1 MKGRLLLLLALLVPA
16 VPVLAA
22 QPADQPAECRVAQ
35 HQIENSFKLSR
46 VARAIAGKR
55 LDILVLGAGSSTLPG
70 PDGIKNSY
78 PARLQATLEAL
89 LPGVAVKV
97 TTDVKAR
104 RTAADMAKA
113 LPADL
118 AAAKPALVIWQTG
131 TVDAMQSVDP
141 DQFNQAL
148 DKGINITRSAGAD
161 IVLINAQY
169 SPRTDSMIALGTY
182 ADNMRWVA
190 VQHEVPLFDRFSIMK
205 LWADLGTFD
214 FYAATKKF
222 DMAEKVHDCI
232 GRLLADLVIGATK
245 PEEPPAV
252 GGQ

>member
-1 MKGRLLLLLALLVPA
+1 M
-16 VPVLAA
+16 
-22 QPADQPAECRVAQ
+22 AQ
-35 HQIENSFKLSR
+35 HQIENNFKLSQ
-46 VARAIAGKR
+46 VARAIAAKH
-55 LDILVLGAGSSTLPG
+55 LDILVLGAGSSSLPG
-70 PDGIKNSY
+70 PEGIKNSY
-78 PARLQATLEAL
+78 PARLQAALEQL
-89 LPGVAVKV
+89 LPGVTVKV
-97 TTDVKAR
+97 ATDIKPR

-113 LPADL
+113 LPTDL
-118 AAAKPALVIWQTG
+118 AAAKPALIVWQTG

-148 DKGINITRSAGAD
+148 DKGINTARSAGAD
-161 IVLINAQY
+161 IVLINSQY

>member
-1 MKGRLLLLLALLVPA
+1 M
-16 VPVLAA
+16 
-22 QPADQPAECRVAQ
+22 
-35 HQIENSFKLSR
+35 
-46 VARAIAGKR
+46 
-55 LDILVLGAGSSTLPG
+55 LGAGSSSLPG
-70 PDGIKNSY
+70 SDGAKNSY
-78 PARLQATLEAL
+78 PARLQAVLEEM
-89 LPGVAVKV
+89 LPGVTVKV

-104 RTAADMAKA
+104 RTAAEMVQG

-141 DQFNQAL
+141 DQFNRAL
-148 DKGINITRSAGAD
+148 DMGISATRAAGAD
-161 IVLINAQY
+161 IVLVNSQY

-190 VQHEVPLFDRFSIMK
+190 VQHEIPLFDRFSIMK

-214 FYAATKKF
+214 FYAATKKI

-245 PEEPPAV
+245 PEEPPAI